1 VRRIRQELRWRSRE
15 HRARP
20 VKYKLSNRIAER
32 QLRLTED
39 DEQNDEQ
46 A

>member
-1 VRRIRQELRWRSRE
+1 
-15 HRARP
+15 

-46 A
+46 NDEQA